1 MDSGSGALVRK
12 DNGVSI
18 GLRQI
23 LQLLRSDGS
32 RNRERRMRSEQR
44 WFGWRSCIQ
53 YIGFPIIR
61 DRGLGGQAFMSHGGV
76 ADEHDIVL
84 SPSDRG
90 QQISEITITGD
101 KDHCGWGRIV
111 VDKPHD
117 IH

>member
-1 MDSGSGALVRK
+1 
-12 DNGVSI
+12 
-18 GLRQI
+18 
-23 LQLLRSDGS
+23 
-32 RNRERRMRSEQR
+32 
-44 WFGWRSCIQ
+44 
-53 YIGFPIIR
+53 
-61 DRGLGGQAFMSHGGV
+61 MSHGGV